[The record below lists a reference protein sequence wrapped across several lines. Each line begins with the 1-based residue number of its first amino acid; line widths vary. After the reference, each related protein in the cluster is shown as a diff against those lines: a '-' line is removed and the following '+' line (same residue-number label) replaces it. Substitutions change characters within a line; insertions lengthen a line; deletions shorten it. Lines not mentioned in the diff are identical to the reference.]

1 MPAMGERL
9 QRVLFA
15 GGVALLVGGAA
26 LAWWLWLGRQPAL
39 SPPSPSAPASR
50 VDQLTVAG
58 TSGDVRVH
66 RPGAARAVPI
76 RAGEVLRPDDELE
89 TGPGAAAQL
98 AAGESYRVGLEENS
112 RFAVREITAE
122 LGRFHLREGLMSA
135 KVRDD
140 QARTFEVEA
149 GSDGLA
155 RTRGGDV
162 SIAASEGTAEVAVRR
177 GQVEVTSAG
186 RAVMVHAGQRALVLP
201 GSGPSE
207 PSPLPTS
214 LLLEVS
220 WPQVEATNHRRLVV
234 TGRTEPGAL
243 LAVGGQPVRVARDG
257 TFRHVVYLR
266 EGRQKL
272 TATARDAS
280 GNRNRQNSGEILL
293 DTHGAPAEFDTDQ
306 LWGREGNSPTGYRK
320 PNP

>member
-1 MPAMGERL
+1 MGERL

-15 GGVALLVGGAA
+15 GGVALLVGAAA
-26 LAWWLWLGRQPAL
+26 LAWWLWLGRRSDP
-39 SPPSPSAPASR
+39 SPPFPSALASR
-50 VDQLTVAG
+50 VDLLTVAG
-58 TSGDVRVH
+58 TSGQVRVH
-66 RPGAARAVPI
+66 RPGAAGPVVI
-76 RAGEVLRPDDELE
+76 KAGEVLRPDDELE
-89 TGPGAAAQL
+89 TGPGATAQL

-122 LGRFHLREGLMSA
+122 LGRFRLREGLMNA

-149 GSDGLA
+149 GPGGFA

-162 SIAASEGTAEVAVRR
+162 SIAASDAAAEVAVRR
-177 GQVEVTSAG
+177 GQVEVSSAG
-186 RAVMVHAGQRALVLP
+186 RAVMVRAGQRALVLP
-201 GSGPSE
+201 DAAPSE
-207 PSPLPTS
+207 PSPLPSS

-243 LAVGGQPVRVARDG
+243 LAVGGQPVRVERDG
-257 TFRHVVYLR
+257 TFRHVVYLK

-280 GNRNRQNSGEILL
+280 GNHSRQNSSEILL
-293 DTHGAPAEFDTDQ
+293 DTRGAPAEFDTDQ
-306 LWGREGNSPTGYRK
+306 LWGHEGNAPTGHRK
-320 PNP
+320 PSP